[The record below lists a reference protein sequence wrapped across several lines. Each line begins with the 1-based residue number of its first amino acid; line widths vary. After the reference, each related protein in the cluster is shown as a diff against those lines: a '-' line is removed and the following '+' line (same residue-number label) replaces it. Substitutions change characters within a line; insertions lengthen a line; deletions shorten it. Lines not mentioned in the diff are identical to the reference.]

1 MSETTLWNQTRSL
14 LVTYNFK
21 DETDI
26 KGFRSALDKQLNQST
41 VERIIIIVS
50 VPRHVDKTK
59 LSPHFLIYYNSP
71 SDYTLFGKLRDLQ
84 LKNELKRSFDL
95 MLSFGSLNRK
105 IKKYLDKMKIA
116 KKIIINAELAKDSS
130 YEMELNSASES
141 PAEIVNFVIE
151 TLQKI
156 DVK

>member
-21 DETDI
+21 DEADI

-50 VPRHVDKTK
+50 VPRHIDKTK

-71 SDYTLFGKLRDLQ
+71 SDYTLFGKLKDLQ
-84 LKNELKRSFDL
+84 LKNDLKRSFDL

-105 IKKYLDKMKIA
+105 IKKYLDKMDIA
-116 KKIIINAELAKDSS
+116 KKIIINADLAKDPS

>member
-1 MSETTLWNQTRSL
+1 
-14 LVTYNFK
+14 
-21 DETDI
+21 
-26 KGFRSALDKQLNQST
+26 
-41 VERIIIIVS
+41 VS
-50 VPRHVDKTK
+50 VPRHIDKTK

-71 SDYTLFGKLRDLQ
+71 SDYTLFGKLKDLQ
-84 LKNELKRSFDL
+84 LKNDLKRSFDL

-105 IKKYLDKMKIA
+105 IKKHLDKMAIA
-116 KKIIINAELAKDSS
+116 KKIIINADLAKDLS

>member
-71 SDYTLFGKLRDLQ
+71 SDYTLFGKLKDLQ

-105 IKKYLDKMKIA
+105 IKKYLDKMEIA

>member
-21 DETDI
+21 DEADI

-59 LSPHFLIYYNSP
+59 L
-71 SDYTLFGKLRDLQ
+71 
-84 LKNELKRSFDL
+84 
-95 MLSFGSLNRK
+95 
-105 IKKYLDKMKIA
+105 
-116 KKIIINAELAKDSS
+116 
-130 YEMELNSASES
+130 
-141 PAEIVNFVIE
+141 
-151 TLQKI
+151 
-156 DVK
+156 

>member
-21 DETDI
+21 DEADI

-71 SDYTLFGKLRDLQ
+71 SDYTLFGKLKDLQ

-105 IKKYLDKMKIA
+105 IKKYLDKMEIA
-116 KKIIINAELAKDSS
+116 KKIIINAELAKDPS

>member
-1 MSETTLWNQTRSL
+1 MSKKNFWNQTKSL

-21 DETDI
+21 DESDI
-26 KGFRSALDKQLNQST
+26 KEFRSALDKQLNQSA

-50 VPRHVDKTK
+50 VPRHIDKTK

-71 SDYTLFGKLRDLQ
+71 SDYTFFGKLKDVQ
-84 LKNELKRSFDL
+84 LKAELKQSVHL
-95 MLSFGSLNRK
+95 MLSFGTLERK
-105 IKKYLDKMKIA
+105 IKKHLEGVDIA
-116 KKIIINAELAKDSS
+116 KKIIVNADLGKDSS

-141 PAEIVNFVIE
+141 PLEIVNFVIE

>member
-71 SDYTLFGKLRDLQ
+71 SDYTLFGKLKDLQ

-116 KKIIINAELAKDSS
+116 KKIIINAELAKDPS

>member
-116 KKIIINAELAKDSS
+116 KKIIINAELAKDPS

>member
-26 KGFRSALDKQLNQST
+26 KGFRSTLDKQLNQST

-71 SDYTLFGKLRDLQ
+71 SDYTLFGKLKDLQ

-105 IKKYLDKMKIA
+105 IKKYLDKMEIA
-116 KKIIINAELAKDSS
+116 KKIIINAELAKDPS

-151 TLQKI
+151 KQQKI

>member
-1 MSETTLWNQTRSL
+1 MSETTLWNQTRTL

-21 DETDI
+21 DEADI
-26 KGFRSALDKQLNQST
+26 KGFRSALDKQLNQSS
-41 VERIIIIVS
+41 VEHIIIIVS
-50 VPRHVDKTK
+50 VPRHIDKTK

-71 SDYTLFGKLRDLQ
+71 SDYTLFGKLKDLQ

-105 IKKYLDKMKIA
+105 IKKHLDKMEIA
-116 KKIIINAELAKDSS
+116 KKIIINADLAKDPS

-141 PAEIVNFVIE
+141 PAEIVNFVIQ

>member
-71 SDYTLFGKLRDLQ
+71 SDYTLFGKLKDLQ

>member
-21 DETDI
+21 DEPDI

-50 VPRHVDKTK
+50 VPRNVDKTK

-71 SDYTLFGKLRDLQ
+71 SDYTLFGKLKDLQ

-105 IKKYLDKMKIA
+105 IKKYLDKMEIA
-116 KKIIINAELAKDSS
+116 KKIIINAELAKDPS

>member
-26 KGFRSALDKQLNQST
+26 KGFRSALDKQLNQSV

-50 VPRHVDKTK
+50 VPRHIDKTK

-71 SDYTLFGKLRDLQ
+71 SDYTLFGKLKDLQ

-105 IKKYLDKMKIA
+105 IKKYLDKMEIA
-116 KKIIINAELAKDSS
+116 KKIIINAELAKDPS

>member
-21 DETDI
+21 DEADI

-71 SDYTLFGKLRDLQ
+71 SDYTLFGKLKDLQ

-105 IKKYLDKMKIA
+105 IKKYLDKMEIA
-116 KKIIINAELAKDSS
+116 KKIIINAELAKDPS

-141 PAEIVNFVIE
+141 PGEIVNFVIE

>member
-84 LKNELKRSFDL
+84 LKNEL
-95 MLSFGSLNRK
+95 
-105 IKKYLDKMKIA
+105 
-116 KKIIINAELAKDSS
+116 
-130 YEMELNSASES
+130 
-141 PAEIVNFVIE
+141 
-151 TLQKI
+151 
-156 DVK
+156 

>member
-1 MSETTLWNQTRSL
+1 MSETALWNQTGSL

-21 DETDI
+21 DEADI

-71 SDYTLFGKLRDLQ
+71 SDYTLFGKLKDLQ

-105 IKKYLDKMKIA
+105 IKKYLDKMEIA
-116 KKIIINAELAKDSS
+116 KKIVINAELAKDPS

>member
-1 MSETTLWNQTRSL
+1 MRETTLWNQTRSL

-71 SDYTLFGKLRDLQ
+71 SDYTLFGKLKDLQ

-116 KKIIINAELAKDSS
+116 KKIIINAELAKDPS

>member
-41 VERIIIIVS
+41 VQRIIIIVS

-71 SDYTLFGKLRDLQ
+71 SDYTLFGKLKDLQ

-105 IKKYLDKMKIA
+105 IKKYLDKMEIA

>member
-1 MSETTLWNQTRSL
+1 MTLWNQTRSL

-26 KGFRSALDKQLNQST
+26 KEFRSALDKQLNRSS
-41 VERIIIIVS
+41 VERIIIVVS

-71 SDYTLFGKLRDLQ
+71 ADYTFFGKLKDLQ
-84 LKNELKRSFDL
+84 LKNELKRSYDL
-95 MLSFGSLNRK
+95 MLSFGAVNRK
-105 IKKYLDKMKIA
+105 IKKQVERMEISRKIV
-116 KKIIINAELAKDSS
+116 INAELAKDPS
-130 YEMELNSASES
+130 YEMQLNSASES
-141 PAEIVNFVIE
+141 PGEIVNFVIE